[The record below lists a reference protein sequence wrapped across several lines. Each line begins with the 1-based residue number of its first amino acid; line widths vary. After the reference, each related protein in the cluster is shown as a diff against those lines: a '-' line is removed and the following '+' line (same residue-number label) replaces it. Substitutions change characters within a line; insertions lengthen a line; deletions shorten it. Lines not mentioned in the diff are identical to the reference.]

1 MSKQSL
7 QPADL
12 FPSSDFGYSQVVSAE
27 GKRQI
32 FCAGQTAWDKETKL
46 VGGDDLGKQM
56 EKTLDNIRVALA
68 EAGATMNDVCRLTI
82 YIVNY
87 NPSMLETV
95 GRELNKAF
103 DEKELPANTLLGIQA
118 LAVPEFLV
126 EIEATAVV

>member
-7 QPADL
+7 HPADL
-12 FPSSDFGYSQVVSAE
+12 FPSADFGFSQVVTVE
-27 GKRQI
+27 GKRLI
-32 FCAGQTAWDKETKL
+32 FCAGQTAWDKDTKL

-56 EKTLDNIRVALA
+56 EKTLDNVRIALA
-68 EAGATMNDVCRLTI
+68 EAGATMKDVCRLTI

-87 NPSMLETV
+87 NPTMLETIS
-95 GRELNKAF
+95 RELNKVF
-103 DEKELPANTLLGIQA
+103 DEKELPVNTLLGIQA